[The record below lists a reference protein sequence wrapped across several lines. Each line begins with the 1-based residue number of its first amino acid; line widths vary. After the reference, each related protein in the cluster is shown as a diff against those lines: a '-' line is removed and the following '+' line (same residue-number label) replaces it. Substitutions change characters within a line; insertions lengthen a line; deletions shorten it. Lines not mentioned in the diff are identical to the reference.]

1 MDINIL
7 SLIVSLG
14 TTAVVVIYF
23 LASLTPKMDNLKVLL
38 EKNEKQIEKIEGR
51 LSTTTEKIEDRLSKT
66 ENGLNNVH
74 KLLIEYKG
82 ENSTEIEKIKS
93 KIHTVC
99 NKVDFLKEDI
109 KSVKEDVKNISI
121 SLDNQKDQINDLK
134 TKFSNIE
141 NLAANMN
148 KTLEEINKREMSLSI
163 QMMATR
169 SISNNIPE
177 DIIRQIEDSL
187 SNKNQANIK

>member
-38 EKNEKQIEKIEGR
+38 EKNEKQIEKIEDR
-51 LSTTTEKIEDRLSKT
+51 LSTTTEKIEDRLSNT

-82 ENSTEIEKIKS
+82 ENSIEIEKIKS
-93 KIHTVC
+93 KINTVC